1 MEKKFETLR
10 VLGWAA
16 LVGLLPLTAA
26 MLLGGTARSAAL
38 TVGLFLVVPAIVFA
52 YVLTILHWKARYQ
65 GRHSDFWGV
74 VLIIETSGLFKI
86 IYFFRHLLPDL
97 NGWGRY
103 RKVG

>member
-1 MEKKFETLR
+1 MERKFEILR

-16 LVGLLPLTAA
+16 LAGLLPLMAA
-26 MLLGGTARSAAL
+26 IFLAGTARSTAL
-38 TVGLFLVVPAIVFA
+38 TVGLFLVLPAIVFA
-52 YVLTILHWKARYQ
+52 YVLTILHWKARYK

-86 IYFFRHLLPDL
+86 IYFVRHLLPDM

-103 RKVG
+103 RKVR